1 MSNNTSDRKRLLKN
15 REGTTTKVHV
25 GDAEWYI
32 TVNSFDDG
40 SLGEIFFHG
49 FGKEGSTLE
58 GWSQAFACMTSI
70 AIQNGA
76 ELPTLARKF
85 AHMKFEP
92 YGETNNDEIPWCSS
106 VIDFTFRWLARR
118 YGDKEL
124 NDELDIIADKMQ
136 KGIL

>member
-1 MSNNTSDRKRLLKN
+1 MISNVVNRKRLPKD
-15 REGTTTKVHV
+15 REGTTTKIHV

-32 TVNSFDDG
+32 TCNTFDDE

-70 AIQNGA
+70 ALQNGA
-76 ELPTLARKF
+76 DLPTLARKF

-92 YGETNNDEIPWCSS
+92 YGETNNEEIPWCSS

-118 YGDKEL
+118 FCDDKL
-124 NDELDIIADKMQ
+124 NDKLDDVADKMQ
-136 KGIL
+136 RG

>member
-1 MSNNTSDRKRLLKN
+1 MISNVVNRKRLPKD
-15 REGTTTKVHV
+15 REGTTTKIHV

-32 TVNSFDDG
+32 TCNTFDDE

-70 AIQNGA
+70 ALQNGA
-76 ELPTLARKF
+76 DLPTLARKF

-92 YGETNNDEIPWCSS
+92 YGETNNEEIPWCSS

-118 YGDKEL
+118 FCDDKL
-124 NDELDIIADKMQ
+124 NDELDDIADKMQ